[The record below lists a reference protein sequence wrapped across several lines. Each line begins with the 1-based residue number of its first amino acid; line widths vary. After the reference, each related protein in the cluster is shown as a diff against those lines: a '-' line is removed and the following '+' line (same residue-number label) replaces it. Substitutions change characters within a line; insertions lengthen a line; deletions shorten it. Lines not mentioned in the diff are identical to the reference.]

1 MKLSPAGGT
10 GRLAFGAIAAL
21 CCTVALAGCTAP
33 SVERTHSGPPSP
45 TPTVSPV
52 FSDPRDRIG
61 ESCAVLATVE
71 TELDNAYMDRAKG
84 KLSDAQYAAIVNT
97 APTSLKALSMI
108 VSHGLESQVGG
119 LLEDTAITPPVVPGA
134 TFDPN
139 GQPFQ
144 GDLRQAVAACNQ
156 NGTPMGVLVP
166 GSG

>member
-1 MKLSPAGGT
+1 M
-10 GRLAFGAIAAL
+10 
-21 CCTVALAGCTAP
+21 
-33 SVERTHSGPPSP
+33 
-45 TPTVSPV
+45 

-61 ESCAVLATVE
+61 ESCAVLATVQ

-84 KLSDAQYAAIVNT
+84 TLSDAQYAAIVNT
-97 APTSLKALSMI
+97 APTSLKALSML

-119 LLEDTAITPPVVPGA
+119 LLEDTTITPPVVAGA

-144 GDLRQAVAACNQ
+144 GDLRHAVAACSQ